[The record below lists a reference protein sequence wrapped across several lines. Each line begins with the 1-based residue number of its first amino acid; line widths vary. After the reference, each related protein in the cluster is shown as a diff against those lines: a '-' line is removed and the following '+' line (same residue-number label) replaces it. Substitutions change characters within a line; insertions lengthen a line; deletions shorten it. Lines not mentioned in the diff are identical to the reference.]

1 MTSMSMASRAIPRLW
16 SLDPWRIACARR
28 GLKSDPRSSLSS
40 DLSEG
45 GSGAAGEDGA
55 NNIVTLNA
63 RVLILAKEDRL
74 AGPLAGGLD
83 RLDWKTVTARGPHA
97 ALAVLADLQV
107 EAVVIDASEGEMDA
121 FTTAARM
128 KAAYAPRRLP
138 ILALGAPGDAIDSG
152 PFDLVM
158 APPVHA
164 SQVAMRLDAMVR
176 LSVAEEEFDLRAATF
191 ADRGRRLDAPVAD
204 PAPLQILTVGE
215 PAPKF
220 LALSH
225 ALRRSGAEVT
235 GAFTAYT
242 AFDYLHERSFDAV
255 VLWAGETHAEAL
267 SIASGM
273 RRNTRL
279 FHIPTVLYQRSGA
292 EIGVAEAYNRG
303 LSDIATADTPEAE
316 TAQRVAALARS
327 FRRETAIRRAL
338 DKAKG
343 SGLMDAATG
352 LFTRDLFAAHLS
364 RLAKAAQAR
373 RRPLSVA
380 VLRIAD
386 RPETV
391 RLRGE
396 GWIDRAIPQIGSMI
410 GRLVRAEDTAARL
423 APDVFALALP
433 AATQSAAKTAAERI
447 AAVIACTAFDAGDG
461 QTPFTMDFDIGAAEV
476 DPKESAAQALERAA
490 ARAMTRK
497 AS

>member
-1 MTSMSMASRAIPRLW
+1 
-16 SLDPWRIACARR
+16 
-28 GLKSDPRSSLSS
+28 
-40 DLSEG
+40 
-45 GSGAAGEDGA
+45 
-55 NNIVTLNA
+55 VTPHA
-63 RVLILAKEDRL
+63 RVLIVAKDDRL
-74 AGPLAGGLD
+74 AGPLADGLD

-107 EAVVIDASEGEMDA
+107 EAVVIDAGEGDIDA

-138 ILALGAPGDAIDSG
+138 ILALGTPGGAIESG

-176 LSVAEEEFDLRAATF
+176 LAVAEEEFELRSKTF
-191 ADRGRRLDAPVAD
+191 TDRGKQLEPPVTD
-204 PAPLQILTVGE
+204 PSPLQILTVGE

-220 LALSH
+220 LALAH
-225 ALRRSGAEVT
+225 ALRHSGAEAI

-292 EIGVAEAYNRG
+292 EVGLSEAYNRG
-303 LSDIATADTPEAE
+303 LSDIASAETPEVE
-316 TAQRVAALARS
+316 TARRVVALARA
-327 FRRETAIRRAL
+327 FRRETAIRKAL
-338 DKAKG
+338 DRAKT
-343 SGLMDAATG
+343 SGLMDAGTG

-364 RLAKAAQAR
+364 RLAKALHAR
-373 RRPLSVA
+373 HRPLSVA
-380 VLRIAD
+380 VLRIND
-386 RPETV
+386 RPEGA
-391 RLRGE
+391 RLRTE

-447 AAVIACTAFDAGDG
+447 AAVIACTAFDAGEG
-461 QTPFTMDFDIGAAEV
+461 KTPFTIDFDIGAAEV
-476 DPKESAAQALERAA
+476 EPGESAAHTLERAA
-490 ARAMTRK
+490 ARALIRK
-497 AS
+497 AG